1 MPKVYHFALDPFC
14 RRLRLMLG
22 EFGMEAELIEVR
34 PWEAPPEFLRI
45 SPFGD
50 VPVFMDDDGAVVS
63 GIVAAGEYLEETRGT
78 PERTLYGTTAAEKAE
93 TRMLLSWFEGR
104 FFHEVTG
111 PIYMEKAL
119 RRLLPREKGGGAPD
133 TRRVRAAMERKK
145 DHLTRLGQLA
155 DERKWLAGD
164 FLSAADLAAAAQ
176 ISVLDYLDALD
187 WNGLESAKLWYQRMK
202 SRPAFRPLLSD
213 RVRGIAPPSLYTAL
227 DF

>member
-1 MPKVYHFALDPFC
+1 MPKIYHFALDPFC

-22 EFGMEAELIEVR
+22 EFGLEAELIEVR
-34 PWEAPPEFLRI
+34 PWEPVSEFLNI
-45 SPFGD
+45 SPFGEIPLI
-50 VPVFMDDDGAVVS
+50 VDDDGTIVW
-63 GIVAAGEYLEETRGT
+63 GIVAAGEYLEETRGAS
-78 PERTLYGTTAAEKAE
+78 ERSLYGTTPAERAE

-104 FFHEVTG
+104 FFQEVTG

-119 RRLLPREKGGGAPD
+119 RRLLPREQGGGAPD

-145 DHLTRLGQLA
+145 NHLQRLGRLA
-155 DERKWLAGD
+155 DDRKWLAGD

-187 WNGLESAKLWYQRMK
+187 WDGLESAKLWYQRMK
-202 SRPAFRPLLSD
+202 SRPSFRSLLSD